1 MRRHRSI
8 DAAATKHGRWRLSNE
23 ELMGSPVIQLFATG
37 AISAMIVVSA
47 VLASAKTPKGCDV
60 EYSHNKVA
68 IKAEGQTKK
77 DFIAACQSRSRAS
90 PTAPT
95 PDADAAP
102 VGY

>member
-1 MRRHRSI
+1 MAPFERG
-8 DAAATKHGRWRLSNE
+8 TL
-23 ELMGSPVIQLFATG
+23 GSPVIQLFATG
-37 AISAMIVVSA
+37 ATSAMIVVSA

-77 DFIAACQSRSRAS
+77 DFIAACQSRNRAS

-95 PDADAAP
+95 PYADAAP

>member
-1 MRRHRSI
+1 
-8 DAAATKHGRWRLSNE
+8 
-23 ELMGSPVIQLFATG
+23 MGSPTIQLFATS
-37 AISAMIVVSA
+37 AISAMIVVLA
-47 VLASAKTPKGCDV
+47 VPASAKTPKGCDV
-60 EYSHNKVA
+60 EYSHNKAA

-77 DFIAACQSRSRAS
+77 DFLATCQSRDRAS

>member
-1 MRRHRSI
+1 
-8 DAAATKHGRWRLSNE
+8 
-23 ELMGSPVIQLFATG
+23 MGSPVIQLFATG

-47 VLASAKTPKGCDV
+47 VLASASCDV